1 MRTLSAVALFLALAG
16 LGTAQTYTFDI
27 IGTYTG
33 IVSNPNNDA
42 TTPFAGGAG
51 SSFELRFSTD
61 NNFTPQLGGPT
72 FTALKNITYTNNG
85 VAKNPS
91 QGSMILCTLACNGIE
106 TGGLDVSMSSVYSGG
121 DFLEFQLSGSQ
132 LFSGTVVTPTVLT
145 GIFQLSPGGGG
156 TIGARY
162 LGPSDSLC
170 CANEGVL
177 NVTVIITIQSSNG
190 PVISSL
196 TPSSAIAGGPGFPL
210 TVTGAGFQVGA
221 VVLWNGTL
229 LSTSFTDVNHVIATV
244 PFNLI
249 TFPGVVS
256 ITVANPGPLI
266 SNAVPFAINTFLTGS
281 LTFLTPSLLPSGRI
295 GVFYSQSLQA
305 TGGSPPYSFSLLSGT
320 LPAGLSLS
328 GSGVISGTP
337 IVNTTST
344 FTVGVADSIFA
355 SAVQAFSLTIS
366 PQTFDFTSAL
376 RVAQIAEGL
385 NWKTLF
391 IITNLDTA
399 PTNYVF
405 RFWDDN
411 GNSLALPILNSS
423 PGTLTGT
430 LAVGGTTFAET
441 PGNSASLLQG
451 WAEVASTGRLGVTTI
466 FRSVIPGRPVS
477 EGTVTGVSSG
487 SRVILPFD
495 NTQDFSTGVAVANT
509 NPSQSLNISLVFQL
523 DNGSQISG
531 SLFLTAHAHTAFSL
545 PVMFPAVAGAR
556 GSILFIAS
564 SPDITVVGLR
574 FNPAGSFTSLSSFQ

>member
-1 MRTLSAVALFLALAG
+1 MRMLSAAALLLALAG
-16 LGTAQTYTFDI
+16 FGTAQNYSFDI

-33 IVSNPNNDA
+33 LSNPNGNA
-42 TTPFAGGAG
+42 TTPFTG
-51 SSFELRFSTD
+51 STFELKFTTD
-61 NNFTPQLGGPT
+61 NTFTPTLNGPD
-72 FTALKNITYTNNG
+72 FTALKNITYTNSG
-85 VAKNPS
+85 VTQTVG
-91 QGSMILCTLACNGIE
+91 QGGLVLCTLACDGVE
-106 TGGLDVSMSSVYSGG
+106 SGGLDVKLSSVYGG
-121 DFLEFQLSGSQ
+121 DFLEFQLSGAQ
-132 LFSGTVVTPTVLT
+132 LFSGTVASPTVLT
-145 GIFQLSPGGGG
+145 GIFPVSAGGAGSV
-156 TIGARY
+156 GARY
-162 LGPSDSLC
+162 QDSTHLC
-170 CANEGVL
+170 CASEAVANVL
-177 NVTVIITIQSSNG
+177 VIITVQSPNG

-196 TPSSAIAGGPGFPL
+196 TPSSALAGGLSFPL

-221 VVLWNGTL
+221 VVLWNGGTV
-229 LSTSFTDVNHVIATV
+229 LSTAFTDVNHVIATV

-249 TFPGVVS
+249 TSPS
-256 ITVANPGPLI
+256 IASVTVANPGPVI
-266 SNAVPFAINTFLTGS
+266 SNAVPFAVNTFITGS
-281 LTFLTPSLLPSGRI
+281 LAILTPSQLPSGRI
-295 GVFYSQSLQA
+295 GAFYSLPLTA
-305 TGGSPPYSFSLLSGT
+305 TGGTPPYSFSVIAGT

-337 IVNTTST
+337 TVNTTST
-344 FTVGVADSIFA
+344 FTIGVADNIFA
-355 SAVQAFSLTIS
+355 SAVQSFSLTIS

-391 IITNLDTA
+391 IITNLDQV
-399 PTNYVF
+399 PTSYNF

-411 GNSLALPILNSS
+411 GNALPLPIVNSS
-423 PGTLTGT
+423 PGSLTGT

-466 FRSVIPGRPVS
+466 FRSVTPGKIS

-495 NTQDFSTGVAVANT
+495 NTQGLGTSIAVANT
-509 NPSQSLNISLVFQL
+509 NPSQSLSISLVFQL
-523 DNGSQISG
+523 DTGAQISG

-545 PVMFPAVAGAR
+545 ATMFPVVAGVR
-556 GSILFIAS
+556 GSILFSAS